1 MEVELRRDFMWFLCR
16 CKGYSMGTVNRN
28 MMASGFKV
36 SRLARKS
43 HVSSFKFG
51 VVGITQKLSFSCS
64 CQLLDIIAINVL
76 WTQTSHD
83 IIHPV
88 RHGSTRWRRAV
99 KHAYSTVEHTESKW
113 KQRVAVGGVQT
124 IEVSVIRKADSE
136 TLGKVAQAVTEQ
148 ACLPLLTWKILAL
161 VRLFLL

>member
-1 MEVELRRDFMWFLCR
+1 
-16 CKGYSMGTVNRN
+16 MGTVNRN

-99 KHAYSTVEHTESKW
+99 KHAYSTVEHTESK
-113 KQRVAVGGVQT
+113 
-124 IEVSVIRKADSE
+124 
-136 TLGKVAQAVTEQ
+136 
-148 ACLPLLTWKILAL
+148 
-161 VRLFLL
+161 